1 MTTLTGRS
9 TGDAERPGPCKL
21 TIMTSDRTNSPQ
33 SSQNRNEVVSAILLS
48 LATVLSSWCA
58 FQASQ
63 WNGEQYF
70 RIDDENIAD
79 NKRLQKEIVAVQ
91 RRAGESNYFLYYLDA
106 MSEGNKQKMDFLQ
119 SRFPP
124 HMKVAV
130 DKWIASDPLNNP
142 NAARSPFNLPEY
154 VIPEMLESKQF
165 AAEAAEFKKKANE
178 ADKVSD
184 NYLLLSIIIS
194 TALFF
199 AGLSGVVGSKRF
211 QRILTII
218 PVIILVLV
226 FAFLI
231 RLPVII

>member
-1 MTTLTGRS
+1 MTENKSKLKKDGTYGLETVS
-9 TGDAERPGPCKL
+9 TIVLA
-21 TIMTSDRTNSPQ
+21 
-33 SSQNRNEVVSAILLS
+33 

-58 FQASQ
+58 YQASQ

-106 MSEGNKQKMDFLQ
+106 VAAKDAKRMDFLS

-130 DKWIASDPLNNP
+130 DKWMASDPLNNP
-142 NAARSPFNLPEY
+142 DAPRTPFQMKEY
-154 VIPEMLESKQF
+154 VIPEIEEARKF
-165 AAEAAEFKKKANE
+165 AQEAAEFKKQANE
-178 ADKVSD
+178 ADRTSD

-194 TALFF
+194 MALFF
-199 AGLSGVVGSKRF
+199 TGLSGITESVRYRRMLLVVP
-211 QRILTII
+211 ILII
-218 PVIILVLV
+218 SVVLVKLFRMPVIV
-226 FAFLI
+226 
-231 RLPVII
+231 